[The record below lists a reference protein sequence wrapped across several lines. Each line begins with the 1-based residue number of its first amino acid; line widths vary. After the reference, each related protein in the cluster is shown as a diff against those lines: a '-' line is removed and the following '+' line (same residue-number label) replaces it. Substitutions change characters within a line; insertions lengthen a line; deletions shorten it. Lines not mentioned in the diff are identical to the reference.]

1 MEGKMLREQFGLNR
15 IIYPKI
21 DLENFLI
28 FTRELDLKKI
38 ELRNDLPGGMIIDDY
53 SPIEFKDL
61 LNKYGIEIISI
72 NALQRFNLKILLSE
86 KISELR
92 QLITLCKKINC
103 KAIVLCPNNDIDDK
117 RNTEEFFKDTISA
130 LKTFGPIF
138 QDNDMLGYVEPL
150 GFKECSLRS
159 IITAVKAIQE
169 SGFSNYK
176 TVYDSFHH
184 RIGPDTMETI
194 KDNYDISYTGLV
206 HISGVECNL
215 SDDKCDD
222 NHRILVT
229 KHDRFQTKEQL
240 KLLLKMGYRG
250 NISLEPFSRT
260 IQEMEIGNLKSAID
274 NSIEYLFQSIIT
286 G

>member
-1 MEGKMLREQFGLNR
+1 MHRKQFSLNR

-28 FTRELDLKKI
+28 FTRELDLNKI

-103 KAIVLCPNNDIDDK
+103 KAIVLCPNNDVDDK
-117 RNTEEFFKDTISA
+117 RNAEEFFKETVSA
-130 LKTFGPIF
+130 LKTFGSIF

-159 IITAVKAIQE
+159 IITVVKAIQE

-184 RIGPDTMETI
+184 HIGPDTMETI
-194 KDNYDISYTGLV
+194 IDNYDISYTGLV

-222 NHRILVT
+222 NHRILIT

-240 KLLLKMGYRG
+240 KLLLKMGYNG

-274 NSIEYLFQSIIT
+274 NSIEYLFQSNKLPDKIK
-286 G
+286 